1 MATIR
6 FNISSALSKWRA
18 RGTPSARR
26 FRMMDLQ
33 ALHEMT
39 LGPGWFDSSWDL
51 DQGLE
56 VDVALPDDP
65 AFSAWLEALSRS
77 PEPAV
82 GRIAAVLPV
91 QEMLLE
97 FEPVDWKAW
106 APPGLVADPLPACD
120 PAGPDS
126 IGLKLQLEMPEIEF
140 EPAPELELVPV

>member
-1 MATIR
+1 MARIR
-6 FNISSALSKWRA
+6 FDISAALCKWRA
-18 RGTPSARR
+18 RNPVASRR

-65 AFSAWLEALSRS
+65 AFAAWLEALSRT
-77 PEPAV
+77 PEPAACNA
-82 GRIAAVLPV
+82 AAVLPV
-91 QEMLLE
+91 QEMLE
-97 FEPVDWKAW
+97 FEPIDWKAW

-120 PAGPDS
+120 PAGLDS
-126 IGLKLQLEMPEIEF
+126 SGLKLQLEMPEIEF
-140 EPAPELELVPV
+140 ESAPELELVPV

>member
-1 MATIR
+1 MARIR
-6 FNISSALSKWRA
+6 FDISAALSKWRA
-18 RGTPSARR
+18 RNPVASRR

-65 AFSAWLEALSRS
+65 AFAAWLEALSRT
-77 PEPAV
+77 PEPAAGHV
-82 GRIAAVLPV
+82 AAVLPV

-106 APPGLVADPLPACD
+106 APPDLVADPLPACD

-126 IGLKLQLEMPEIEF
+126 SGLKLQLEMPGIEF
-140 EPAPELELVPV
+140 EPALELALLPI